1 MKTLLKKSLTNIH
14 YLFLP
19 IYLALIMATAHLQK
33 EKADTMLVT
42 RSVEKPAVLN
52 PLSGSGFFAKT
63 ITYFTTPYITPYL
76 KK

>member
-1 MKTLLKKSLTNIH
+1 
-14 YLFLP
+14 
-19 IYLALIMATAHLQK
+19 MATAHLHK

-42 RSVEKPAVLN
+42 TSVEKPDVLN
-52 PLSGSGFFAKT
+52 PLSGSWFFAKT